1 MVWHSSWWTIFA
13 FTGSRATRPLINR
26 ASPAFARTA
35 APVLRYVS
43 IAYDPLVNS
52 INWQPKALR
61 QLRKIEAQAVRQI
74 RAAVTSELADLSKAR
89 NVKALTNH
97 EYGYRLR
104 VGGYRVLFE
113 FDGSVSIVSIEEV
126 RRRDERTY

>member
-1 MVWHSSWWTIFA
+1 M
-13 FTGSRATRPLINR
+13 
-26 ASPAFARTA
+26 
-35 APVLRYVS
+35 
-43 IAYDPLVNS
+43 NS

-61 QLRKIEAQAVRQI
+61 QLRKIEAHARKQI
-74 RAAVTSELADLSKAR
+74 RIAVTTELADLSKAR

-104 VGGYRVLFE
+104 VGNYRVFFE
-113 FDGSVSIVSIEEV
+113 FDGAVRIVSIEEV